1 MSAVRLRNWQTGHP
15 DAGRV
20 VWVWYMTVA
29 ILAAWV
35 GAQWR
40 TVEGDALRDVTH
52 WHAQ

>member
-1 MSAVRLRNWQTGHP
+1 MSARLLNWHEGTP
-15 DAGRV
+15 SVGRV
-20 VWVWYMTVA
+20 VWVWYMTTA
-29 ILAAWV
+29 ILAAWD